1 MKAVV
6 FDIGNVLIQW
16 DPVLAWVEDFGSRE
30 ATEDFLDQ
38 VDFYARNLRGDGGET
53 FADMSTEIADDA
65 DRERFAEYV
74 DRYPLTVPQKVP
86 GTWDILFKLKAN
98 GTPIHA
104 ITNWSA
110 ETWPEGMKVH
120 PELGQVFDVTVV
132 SGQEKMLKPEARIYE
147 LLCERAGLSPADCI
161 FIDDSPKN
169 VEGARAV
176 GMDAIHFTDADALAR
191 ALSERQML

>member
-6 FDIGNVLIQW
+6 FDIGNVLVHW
-16 DPVLAWVEDFGSRE
+16 DPVLAWIEDFGSRE
-30 ATEDFLDQ
+30 ATEDFLKR

-53 FADMSTEIADDA
+53 FAEMSKEIADRA
-65 DRERFAEYV
+65 DSERFAEYV
-74 DRYPLTVPQKVP
+74 DRYPLTVPQKVS
-86 GTWDILFKLKAN
+86 GTWDILFKLKAS
-98 GTPIHA
+98 GLPVHA

-132 SGQEKMLKPEARIYE
+132 SGEEKMLKPEARIYE
-147 LLCERAGLSPADCI
+147 VLCERAGLSPADCI

-176 GMDAIHFTDADALAR
+176 VMDAIHFTDADALAR